1 MLPKRPDQFIYITL
15 CYVVCSRKDP
25 FALAIH
31 VIPLL
36 ESHAFHKCNCSDQF
50 VYVLSHF
57 PCSVV
62 PTGEH
67 SEGGRGG
74 AASNNEF
81 IFSQNVLLVG
91 ESSLCMGGVSFTP
104 FVRMY
109 YWRVL
114 S

>member
-1 MLPKRPDQFIYITL
+1 MT
-15 CYVVCSRKDP
+15 
-25 FALAIH
+25 IH

-36 ESHAFHKCNCSDQF
+36 ESDAFHKCNCSDQF
-50 VYVLSHF
+50 VCVCPNVLSHF

-91 ESSLCMGGVSFTP
+91 ESSLCMDGVSLTP

-114 S
+114 L

>member
-1 MLPKRPDQFIYITL
+1 M
-15 CYVVCSRKDP
+15 
-25 FALAIH
+25 H

-36 ESHAFHKCNCSDQF
+36 ESDAFHKYNCSDQF

-91 ESSLCMGGVSFTP
+91 ESSLCMDGESLTA

-109 YWRVL
+109 
-114 S
+114 